1 MEEPTQAAP
10 AIAPDSPA
18 FGPGR
23 WKGWPIAGITLVGVA
38 VLYLT
43 QLIILIF
50 VAIFTLLPYERLHPG
65 VVPDVATLT
74 LMLTPAPA
82 LFAMVVPGEAL
93 MAFLAIVLVSGSMG
107 ATRANLG
114 LGRPFRFSDVLIG
127 LGAGLLLVV
136 VSDIVAKL
144 QELRF
149 GPHPQGSVQI
159 IMSHHGLGS
168 FSFDFVTVALA
179 AGICEEIMFR
189 GVVFAALVQRMPLVW
204 AAIVS
209 GLIFAAVHGDLWS
222 LSALWVVGIG
232 LAILY
237 YRTRSLWPNMVAHTT
252 FNAFTLIIV
261 YFFPQWAK

>member
-1 MEEPTQAAP
+1 MEESPQVAP
-10 AIAPDSPA
+10 AIAPDGPA

-23 WKGWPIAGITLVGVA
+23 WRGWPIAGVTLAGVA

-43 QLIILIF
+43 QFIILIF
-50 VAIFTLLPYERLHPG
+50 VVIFTIIPYEHLHPG

-93 MAFLAIVLVSGSMG
+93 MAFLAIVLASRAVG

-114 LGRPFRFSDVLIG
+114 LGRPPRISDLWIG
-127 LGAGLLLVV
+127 LGAGLLLVGL
-136 VSDIVAKL
+136 STIVAKL

-159 IMSHHGLGS
+159 IMNHHGLVS
-168 FSFDFVTVALA
+168 FSFDFLTVALA
-179 AGICEEIMFR
+179 AGVCEEIMFR
-189 GVVFAALVQRMPLVW
+189 GVVFAAFAQRMSLFW
-204 AAIVS
+204 AATVS
-209 GLIFAAVHGDLWS
+209 GLIFAAVHGDPWS
-222 LSALWVVGIG
+222 LSALWAVGIG
-232 LAILY
+232 LAVLY
-237 YRTRSLWPNMVAHTT
+237 YGTRSLWPNMVAHTT

-261 YFFPQWAK
+261 YFIPQLAK